1 MSDFKKSKK
10 NMTLKEKEALQVLKA
25 QEKAAKEAAK
35 AEKERLFQVSLV
47 ETFKQK

>member
-1 MSDFKKSKK
+1 MSDLKKSKK

-25 QEKAAKEAAK
+25 QEKAAK